1 MTTEILGNTDITRV
15 LSRQVSLPPKQ
26 RWSRRALAR
35 HLKSLGLMGAD
46 YHTLDNWER
55 DRKLFRG
62 IKDFRREIPLDEK
75 GNYLDSFPFTAYQAW
90 VIVKVAY
97 VLTNLRDDLRG
108 CQYLPQVARTLANKD
123 VQRNFLSRDIWLYEL
138 SEVA

>member
-1 MTTEILGNTDITRV
+1 VITEMVGNTDISKL
-15 LSRQVSLPPKQ
+15 LSHSVTLPPRQ

-35 HLKSLGLMGAD
+35 HLKSLGLLGAD
-46 YHTLDNWER
+46 YHTLDAWER

-75 GNYLDSFPFTAYQAW
+75 CNYLESFAFTAYQAW

-97 VLTNLRDDLRG
+97 VLTSLRDDLRG
-108 CQYLPQVARTLANKD
+108 CKYLPLVARTLANKEI
-123 VQRNFLSRDIWLYEL
+123 QKHFLSRDIWLYEI
-138 SEVA
+138 SEAA

>member
-1 MTTEILGNTDITRV
+1 MTTAALGNTDISKV
-15 LSRQVSLPPKQ
+15 LSRQVTLPPKQ

-55 DRKLFRG
+55 ERKLFRG
-62 IKDFRREIPLDEK
+62 IKDFRREIPLDAK

-97 VLTNLRDDLRG
+97 VLTSLRDDLRG
-108 CQYLPQVARTLANKD
+108 CEYLSQVGKTLANKD
-123 VQRNFLSRDIWLYEL
+123 IQKHFLSRDIWIYEL

>member
-1 MTTEILGNTDITRV
+1 MTTQYFSSTDVARV
-15 LSRQVSLPPKQ
+15 LSRQVTLPPKQ

-35 HLKSLGLMGAD
+35 YLKLLELMGAD

-62 IKDFRREIPLDEK
+62 IKDFRCEIPLDDK

-97 VLTNLRDDLRG
+97 VLTSLRDDLRG
-108 CQYLPQVARTLANKD
+108 CEYLP
-123 VQRNFLSRDIWLYEL
+123 
-138 SEVA
+138 

>member
-1 MTTEILGNTDITRV
+1 VITEMVGNTDISKL
-15 LSRQVSLPPKQ
+15 LSHSVTLPPRQ

-35 HLKSLGLMGAD
+35 HLKSLGLLGAD
-46 YHTLDNWER
+46 YHTLDAWER

-75 GNYLDSFPFTAYQAW
+75 GNYLESFAFTAYQAW

-97 VLTNLRDDLRG
+97 VLTSLRDDLRG
-108 CQYLPQVARTLANKD
+108 CKYLPLVARTLANKEI
-123 VQRNFLSRDIWLYEL
+123 QKHFLSRDIWLYEI
-138 SEVA
+138 SEAA

>member
-1 MTTEILGNTDITRV
+1 MITINLGYTDIGKLLGHPVT
-15 LSRQVSLPPKQ
+15 LPPKQ

-35 HLKSLGLMGAD
+35 HLKSLGLLGAD

-55 DRKLFRG
+55 ERKLFRS
-62 IKDFRREIPLDEK
+62 IKDFRHEIPLDDK
-75 GNYLDSFPFTAYQAW
+75 GNYFDSFPFTAYQAW

-97 VLTNLRDDLRG
+97 VLTSLRDDLRG
-108 CQYLPQVARTLANKD
+108 CEYLSQVAKTLGNKEI
-123 VQRNFLSRDIWLYEL
+123 QKRFLCREMWLYEL

>member
-1 MTTEILGNTDITRV
+1 MTTETVGNIDISKL
-15 LSRQVSLPPKQ
+15 LSHSVRLPPKQ

-35 HLKSLGLMGAD
+35 HLKSLGLLGAD

-55 DRKLFRG
+55 ERKLFRG

-75 GNYLDSFPFTAYQAW
+75 GNYLESFPFTAYQAW

-97 VLTNLRDDLRG
+97 VLTSLRDDLRG
-108 CQYLPQVARTLANKD
+108 CEYLPQVAKTLANKEI
-123 VQRNFLSRDIWLYEL
+123 QKHFLSRDIWLYEI
-138 SEVA
+138 SEAA

>member
-1 MTTEILGNTDITRV
+1 MTTAVLGSTDITRV
-15 LSRQVSLPPKQ
+15 LSRQVALPPKQ

-75 GNYLDSFPFTAYQAW
+75 GNYLDTFPFTAYQAW

-97 VLTNLRDDLRG
+97 VLTSLRDDLRG
-108 CQYLPQVARTLANKD
+108 CEYLPQVARTLANKEI
-123 VQRNFLSRDIWLYEL
+123 QRNYLSRDIWLYES